1 MSPAFSI
8 AAVAALFLAL
18 SAPLALA
25 AWKAAGAL
33 PVTAVYALLLSL
45 TAGYQSGLFSRA
57 DLPDLNV
64 AEVSGPSVT
73 DAQCAEILSL
83 LDRSGAITERS
94 RPPRLVVVQNLWN
107 QLPQAGQEAVVDCV
121 QRSWPRNAGPAQLE
135 AR

>member
-1 MSPAFSI
+1 MSPALSI
-8 AAVAALFLAL
+8 AAVAAMFLAL

-25 AWKAAGAL
+25 AWKALSAL

-45 TAGYQSGLFSRA
+45 TAGYQSGLFSRT
-57 DLPDLNV
+57 DLPDLDV
-64 AEVSGPSVT
+64 ADASGPIVT

-83 LDRSGAITERS
+83 LDRSGAIIERN

-107 QLPQAGQEAVVDCV
+107 QLPQAGQEAVVDCA
-121 QRSWPRNAGPAQLE
+121 QRSWPRNSGAAQLE